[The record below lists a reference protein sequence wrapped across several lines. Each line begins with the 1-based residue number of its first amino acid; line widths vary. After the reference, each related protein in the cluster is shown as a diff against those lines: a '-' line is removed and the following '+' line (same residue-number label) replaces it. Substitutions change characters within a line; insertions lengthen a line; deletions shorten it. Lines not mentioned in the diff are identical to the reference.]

1 MVIKMD
7 IHINPLQYKLMDYF
21 STLKVKNKSVQI
33 AIVKLYFFPLSPW
46 TFTFC
51 PTPMHKIP
59 QVEIY
64 MDFQSHFCLIQFRT
78 GVKDYFFQF
87 PHTNAFDLTLLH
99 LSQELLPL
107 LSNPVPVNS

>member
-1 MVIKMD
+1 
-7 IHINPLQYKLMDYF
+7 
-21 STLKVKNKSVQI
+21 
-33 AIVKLYFFPLSPW
+33 
-46 TFTFC
+46 
-51 PTPMHKIP
+51 
-59 QVEIY
+59 

-78 GVKDYFFQF
+78 GVKDYFLQF